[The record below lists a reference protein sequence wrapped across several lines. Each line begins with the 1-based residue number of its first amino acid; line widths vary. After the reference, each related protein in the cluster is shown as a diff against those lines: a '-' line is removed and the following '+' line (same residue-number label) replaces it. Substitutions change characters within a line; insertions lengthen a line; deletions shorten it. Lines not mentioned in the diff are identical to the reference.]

1 MVPVGDRPILWHIMK
16 TYAHFGHKE
25 FIICL
30 GYKGDLIKDYF
41 RNYHWNT
48 SDVTLRLG
56 AKPEIRYHNEHDEE
70 DWEVTLVD
78 TGKETQTG
86 GRIRRV
92 LPFIEEG
99 ETFLMTYGDGLTD
112 SDINETIR
120 FHQESGAKATM
131 TAVSPAGRFG
141 DLEMDEGGV
150 ITSFMEKPE
159 EGSNLINGGYFVMDR
174 RIADYLPDDS
184 CVFERDPMARLV
196 GERQL
201 AAYVHRGFWQCMDTF
216 REQQMLT
223 RLW

>member
-1 MVPVGDRPILWHIMK
+1 MK
-16 TYAHFGHKE
+16 TYAHYGHKE

-92 LPFIEEG
+92 LPFIDEG

-112 SDINETIR
+112 SNINETIR
-120 FHQESGAKATM
+120 FHEESGAKATM

-141 DLEMDEGGV
+141 DLEMDESGV

-174 RIADYLPDDS
+174 RIADYLPGDS

-196 GERQL
+196 EERQL

-223 RLW
+223 RLWENGEAPWKVWA